1 MASPDPSYNRGLI
14 VAGACMVQFMV
25 IGLMFGNGLFVKV
38 FEVEFGWSRTIVA
51 TASSLT
57 MLMMGV
63 FAMGAGRLN
72 DLYGP
77 RIVLTISGIV
87 YGIGYVLLGQISE
100 IWQLFVI
107 FGLFLA
113 LGMSTHDV
121 VTLSV
126 VARWFEG
133 RRGIMTGVVKVGTAV
148 GQISIPPVL
157 AVLIGWLGWRDAV
170 MVLGVV
176 AAIVLV
182 AAASLMRVPAR
193 PAGQAAAPQAG
204 ASYAEAKSGPILWRL
219 CLAQFLFFPILLTV
233 PFHIVAH
240 GMDMGLSRELAA
252 ILLSVSGASSVV
264 GRLIVGTFADRIG
277 GRNAYVLCFVP
288 LILAVSLLIFID
300 IPWMLYAVIG
310 LYGFGHGGLFTVVS
324 PTVAEFFG
332 MRAHGAI
339 FGTVLFSGTV
349 GGAVG
354 PILAGWVYDTT
365 GAYTIAFTTLAA
377 FGIAALVLVLSLP
390 RRGQVAV
397 A

>member
-77 RIVLTISGIV
+77 KIVLTISGIV
-87 YGIGYVLLGQISE
+87 YGIGYILMGQISE

-157 AVLIGWLGWRDAV
+157 AVLIGWLGWREAV
-170 MVLGVV
+170 MVLGIT

-182 AAASLMRVPAR
+182 AAAMLMRLPVQ
-193 PAGQAAAPQAG
+193 PAGQAAAPQSG
-204 ASYAEAKSGPILWRL
+204 SSYAEAKSGPILWRL

-240 GMDMGLSRELAA
+240 GMDMGLSREMAA

-339 FGTVLFSGTV
+339 FGTVLFCGTV

-354 PILAGWVYDTT
+354 PILAGWVFDTT
-365 GAYTIAFTTLAA
+365 GAYTIAFATLAA
-377 FGIAALVLVLSLP
+377 FGVAALVLVLSLP
-390 RRGQVAV
+390 RRGHVVLA
-397 A
+397 

>member
-1 MASPDPSYNRGLI
+1 MPSPDPSYPRGLI
-14 VAGACMVQFMV
+14 VAGACLVQFMV

-38 FEVEFGWSRTIVA
+38 FETEFEWSRTIVA

-72 DLYGP
+72 DRYGP
-77 RIVLTISGIV
+77 RIVLTISGVV
-87 YGIGYVLLGQISE
+87 YGVGYILLGQIDA

-148 GQISIPPVL
+148 GQISIPPIL
-157 AVLIGWLGWRDAV
+157 AVLIGWLGWREAV
-170 MVLGVV
+170 VFLGIVAIVVLIV
-176 AAIVLV
+176 AAM
-182 AAASLMRVPAR
+182 LMRLPVR
-193 PAGQAAAPQAG
+193 PAGQAAAPQTG
-204 ASYAEAKSGPILWRL
+204 MTYTEAKSGPVLWRL

-240 GMDMGLSRELAA
+240 GMDLGLTRELAA
-252 ILLSVSGASSVV
+252 ILLSVSGAASVV
-264 GRLIVGTFADRIG
+264 GRLIVGTFSDRIG
-277 GRNAYVLCFVP
+277 GRNAYVMCFVP
-288 LILAVSLLIFID
+288 LIVALFLLLFID

-310 LYGFGHGGLFTVVS
+310 IYGFGHGGLFTVVS

-339 FGTVLFSGTV
+339 FGTVLFCGTV

-354 PILAGWVYDTT
+354 PILAGWIFDTT
-365 GAYTIAFTTLAA
+365 GSYVIAFATLAA
-377 FGIAALVLVLSLP
+377 FGIGALMLILSLP
-390 RRGQVAV
+390 RRGAVAV